1 MPATALAFHLAGG
14 AVGSVDT
21 DILDIDIPREQ
32 AKRLTGRRLDLRP
45 FHDSN
50 LPEVANSFLNPRNNS
65 LVHMSFIAVN
75 AFGTAFV
82 HIDDFGVIEAE

>member
-32 AKRLTGRRLDLRP
+32 AKRLTGRRLDLLP

-50 LPEVANSFLNPRNNS
+50 LPEVANS
-65 LVHMSFIAVN
+65 
-75 AFGTAFV
+75 
-82 HIDDFGVIEAE
+82 